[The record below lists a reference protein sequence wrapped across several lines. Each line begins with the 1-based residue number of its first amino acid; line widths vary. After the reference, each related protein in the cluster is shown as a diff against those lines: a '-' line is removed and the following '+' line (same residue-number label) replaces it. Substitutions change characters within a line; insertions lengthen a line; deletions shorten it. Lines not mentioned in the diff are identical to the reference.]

1 MSSMVRRG
9 NSKHRKGV
17 AALKI
22 GQKSDSQSLKR
33 TSCNITGF
41 GVISKLAARHVLS
54 MTGIDH
60 YNDISRYNICVV
72 PLIGV
77 RHVVASPSA
86 DGRFAARQCALYCI
100 DGKEG
105 VTHVPLHVLIR
116 VSVAVLPGHIP
127 VERPYLGHDAL
138 GIQILILLFHHR

>member
-1 MSSMVRRG
+1 MC
-9 NSKHRKGV
+9 
-17 AALKI
+17 
-22 GQKSDSQSLKR
+22 SL
-33 TSCNITGF
+33 
-41 GVISKLAARHVLS
+41 LPHVLR
-54 MTGIDH
+54 MAHIDNLNRVVL
-60 YNDISRYNICVV
+60 YRVSIV

-138 GIQILILLFHHR
+138 RIQILILLFHHR